1 MKILLLCWR
10 DTAHPQGGGSERYL
24 ERVGAYLARHGHEVV
39 YRTAAYPGA
48 ARREVRDGMTF
59 SRAGG
64 RYTVYVRAAA
74 AMLAGRLGLG
84 PLKGVDAVVD
94 TQNGIPF
101 FARVF
106 AGRPTVLLTH
116 HCHRAQW
123 PVAGPVI
130 GRLGWWLESRLAP
143 RVYRG
148 APYVTVSA
156 SSRGQL
162 VELGVDPGRIRI
174 VANGID
180 PLEIS
185 DAAPA
190 PAPAPGAPVRVVTL
204 SRLVPH
210 KRIEHA
216 MAAVA
221 ELPGVVL
228 DVIGSGWWGP
238 RLREHARDLGVED
251 RVVFHGQVDEATK
264 HRILAGAALH
274 LMPSAAE
281 GWGLAVVEAAQ
292 HGVPTVGYAAS
303 GGLRDSI
310 DDGRTGV
317 LVEPDDPRA
326 FTAAVRSLLDD
337 VAVRAAMGERARAWA
352 AGFSWAD
359 TGAAFEGLLT
369 EIAR

>member
-162 VELGVDPGRIRI
+162 IELGVDPGRIRI

-221 ELPGVVL
+221 ALPGVVL

-251 RVVFHGQVDEATK
+251 RVVFHGQVDEAIK

-303 GGLRDSI
+303 GGLRDSVA
-310 DDGRTGV
+310 DGRTGV
-317 LVEPDDPRA
+317 LVGREDPRA
-326 FTAAVRSLLDD
+326 FPAAVRALLDD
-337 VAVRAAMGERARAWA
+337 AAGRAAMGERARAWA
-352 AGFSWAD
+352 DGFSWAD
-359 TGAAFEGLLT
+359 TGAAFAELLAG
-369 EIAR
+369 IAR